1 MFEEAKASDPK
12 ESQIIELER
21 MVGRMAVQLDIA
33 KKVLGRSDYRLKEDE
48 EWYGRQMNGMDF
60 QLTKDAN

>member
-48 EWYGRQMNGMDF
+48 
-60 QLTKDAN
+60 